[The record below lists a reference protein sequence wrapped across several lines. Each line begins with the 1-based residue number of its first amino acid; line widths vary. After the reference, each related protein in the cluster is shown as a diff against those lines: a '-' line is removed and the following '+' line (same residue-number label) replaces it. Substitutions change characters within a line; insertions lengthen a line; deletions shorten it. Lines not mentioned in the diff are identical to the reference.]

1 MGTDN
6 SGQIN
11 YEELKAVLE
20 QVGARIVCGISS
32 RRVSSEMALLGTA
45 ISGVNVLAMPI
56 LVPDTIQESNV
67 IRSSLLWK
75 DRRSRDSK
83 EIQVFFSILQQVDYS
98 LCQCIA

>member
-1 MGTDN
+1 
-6 SGQIN
+6 
-11 YEELKAVLE
+11 
-20 QVGARIVCGISS
+20 
-32 RRVSSEMALLGTA
+32 MALLGTA